1 MKRVCVRTLSLVL
14 ALLMLSSLLVV
25 NSSAAGDYSLTET
38 EIQEIEQDW
47 NDHGW
52 VLKQGF
58 WANYSDTGRQ
68 AIQGVQKLFCY
79 IGYIVS
85 IDSSYGNQM
94 TTTAI
99 RFQQD
104 KGLEDN
110 GIIGRDTF
118 GALIKAAREKLSNSP
133 VRDLK
138 ISAPTQ
144 VTLSPGETTYV
155 TINFSGVGID
165 SVGGTLSGS
174 GMSAWFAGIEW
185 VAYPGNCVAKLKI
198 TADDSFQSGSITF
211 KLVNRGL
218 GVILTQQIKIVA
230 PNTAYRAEDALA
242 YAKTYVY
249 LNPEQWCAEYVS
261 RALRAGGLDI
271 GIEKGVK
278 GLYYALEKSNAG
290 RWVEL
295 KIESDGRI
303 DPSKNVGLISPGDPI
318 VLYCDACVS
327 YDGKPWVHA
336 VLVSDIGGSYVKVY
350 AHNKAK
356 NNETYYNSCYIHGSS
371 HTHAFA
377 YHIG

>member
-1 MKRVCVRTLSLVL
+1 MKQKSIRLASFVL

-52 VLKQGF
+52 ILKQGF

-68 AIQGVQKLFCY
+68 AIRGVQKLFCY

-85 IDSSYGNQM
+85 IDSSYANQM
-94 TTTAI
+94 ATTVT

-104 KGLEDN
+104 QGLEDN
-110 GIIGRDTF
+110 GIIGKDTF
-118 GALIKAAREKLSNSP
+118 GALAKAAREKLSNSP

-144 VTLSPGETTYV
+144 VTLAPGETTYV

-174 GMSAWFAGIEW
+174 GMSACFTGIEW
-185 VAYPGNCVAKLKI
+185 IAYPGNCMAKIKI

-211 KLVNRGL
+211 KLVNREL
-218 GVILTQQIKIVA
+218 GVILTHQIKIVA
-230 PNTAYRAEDALA
+230 PNTTYCAADALA
-242 YAKTYVY
+242 YAKIYVY

-278 GLYYALEKSNAG
+278 GLYYALEKSNVG

-295 KIESDGRI
+295 KVESDGRI
-303 DPSKNVGLISPGDPI
+303 VTSKASGLISPGDPLI
-318 VLYCDACVS
+318 LYCRDCVS
-327 YDGKPWVHA
+327 YDGRPFCHA
-336 VLVSDIGGSYVKVY
+336 VLISDISGQYVKVY
-350 AHNKAK
+350 AHRSPK
-356 NNETYYNSCYIHGSS
+356 NNETYYNICEIHGSKN
-371 HTHAFA
+371 TQAFA